1 MSTKSQAS
9 VGSDY
14 ELPLLQQAVC
24 MYNTQNLDFYNLIA
38 EYLHTEGKQ
47 NYIFTGPD
55 YILIAGVEED
65 EKGKYWHLAYA
76 AHNNPKRT
84 LKIFFELAPFR
95 LDRVMFCRY
104 YNMDKLKMYKWDSLL
119 RISKYNEN
127 T

>member
-1 MSTKSQAS
+1 
-9 VGSDY
+9 
-14 ELPLLQQAVC
+14 